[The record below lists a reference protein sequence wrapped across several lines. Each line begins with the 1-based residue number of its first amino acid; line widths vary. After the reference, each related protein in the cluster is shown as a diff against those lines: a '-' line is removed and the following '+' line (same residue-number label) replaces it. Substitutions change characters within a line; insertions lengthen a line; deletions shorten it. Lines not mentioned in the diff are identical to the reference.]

1 MIKALFF
8 DVDNTLYCWKEHR
21 FMPEA
26 LKAIKKLQ
34 KKGVKVFLCTAR
46 PYDSMKRFHCF
57 NLGLKW
63 DGWIGSAGAVAF
75 TDGKFVFKELMDPKD
90 AKGFIRLAKENG
102 LMMEEIGRAHV

>member
-34 KKGVKVFLCTAR
+34 KKGIKVFLCTAR
-46 PYDSMKRFHCF
+46 PYDSMKRFNCF

-75 TDGKFVFKELMDPKD
+75 TNGKFVFKELMDPKD
-90 AKGFIRLAKENG
+90 AKGFIRLANEN
-102 LMMEEIGRAHV
+102 